1 MKENNN
7 MYTVMGVGTTLIG
20 KREVEADGSY
30 IATKWFVFIF
40 FPIIPLG
47 SYRVWR
53 GETTASVVPLI
64 SVGATT
70 QYRMIQV
77 PLNRKQIIETYLGI
91 FLAVFGT
98 IVAIMLAVLE
108 LSHFQ
113 THYFLI
119 ALTCAGFG
127 YAIYLLFKNG
137 EKWWA
142 ILLIISA
149 IVLVSV
155 SLV

>member
-1 MKENNN
+1 

-53 GETTASVVPLI
+53 GETTASVIPFV

-70 QYRMIQV
+70 QYRMVQV
-77 PLNRKQIIETYLGI
+77 PLSRKQIIETYLGI
-91 FLAVFGT
+91 FLTVVGV
-98 IVAIMLAVLE
+98 IVASILAVLE
-108 LSHFQ
+108 SAYFQ
-113 THYFLI
+113 TSYFLI
-119 ALTCAGFG
+119 ALACAGFG
-127 YAIYLLFKNG
+127 YVIYLLFKNG

-149 IVLVSV
+149 VILISA
-155 SLV
+155 SSI